1 MLKIGHRGAA
11 GLAPENTRASFEK
24 AMEANLDMIEI
35 DVQLSKDNQLIVFH
49 DHNLRRLAGINKKV
63 NELKLSELKKIDIGS
78 WFSEQ
83 FAQERILSLAEVIE
97 LVKGHLQIN
106 IELKVIRRDHNLLV
120 KKLVR
125 LLKERDF
132 SQDVIISSFDHQLIK
147 SLKQTNPELQGA
159 ILVASV
165 PVDPLRLIRD
175 ADADGIHPHYL
186 TVTEELVKL
195 VKQAGLMINTWTV
208 NQQDEITRLKNLN
221 IDGIMTD
228 YPELLVER

>member
-11 GLAPENTRASFEK
+11 GLAPENTQAAFEK
-24 AMEANLDMIEI
+24 AIEAGLDMIEI
-35 DVQLSKDNQLIVFH
+35 DVQLSKDNELIVVH
-49 DHNLRRLAGINKKV
+49 DYDLRRIAEINKKV
-63 NELKLSELKKIDIGS
+63 SELKLSELKMIDIGS
-78 WFSEQ
+78 WFSEE
-83 FAQERILSLAEVIE
+83 FAQERILTLAEVIE

-106 IELKVIRRDHNLLV
+106 IEVKMFREDHNLLI

-125 LLKERDF
+125 LLKEKNF

-147 SLKQTNPELQGA
+147 SLKRSKPQLQVA

-165 PVDPLRLIRD
+165 PVDPLRLIRE

-186 TVTEELVKL
+186 TVTEELVQL
-195 VKQAGLMINTWTV
+195 VRQAGFILNTWTV

-221 IDGIMTD
+221 VDGIMTD
-228 YPELLVER
+228 YPKLLS